1 MRASLRLGLHQLIA
15 QRIGQSRHHLILQ
28 LEEIGDAFLE
38 PIGPEMRAGL
48 AINKLRV
55 DAHLVLVALHRAFEN
70 IAHAQFFADLLG
82 VDVLALEGEGGVA
95 RDHEAVADARQIG
108 GEVLGDA
115 ISKIILAWIAR
126 EVPERQHHDREMSS
140 AFAAASFMPRT
151 IPGSVGGL
159 AISTSNPRR

>member
-55 DAHLVLVALHRAFEN
+55 DAHPVLVALHRAFED
-70 IAHAQFFADLLG
+70 IAHAQFLADLLG
-82 VDVLALEGEGGVA
+82 VDVLALEGEGGIA
-95 RDHEAVADARQIG
+95 RDHEAVADAREIG

-115 ISKIILAWIAR
+115 VGEIILAWIAR
-126 EVPERQHHDREMSS
+126 EVPERQHHDGKMRGVRPAPLVHS
-140 AFAAASFMPRT
+140 R
-151 IPGSVGGL
+151 
-159 AISTSNPRR
+159 